1 MVALKES
8 QPMQPRITVVTI
20 GVDDLERALR
30 FYRDGL
36 GLATE
41 GIIGKEFAYGAVVFI
56 ELQAGVLMCQHFSGQ
71 RSSLVLS
78 ACS

>member
-1 MVALKES
+1 
-8 QPMQPRITVVTI
+8 MQPRITVVTI

-41 GIIGKEFAYGAVVFI
+41 GIIGREFAYGAVVFI
-56 ELQAGVLMCQHFSGQ
+56 ELQAGVRGWRSG
-71 RSSLVLS
+71 RAAASPTT
-78 ACS
+78 